1 MFKTAIIFS
10 TLLIFSFAAN
20 NSQACMDHYF
30 YDQGSYGALN
40 KSKRFSSLNRTVVQK
55 KVFQVRHT
63 PAALATVDED
73 ASLQISY
80 KLPATAKN
88 VSIEFTG
95 TDNVKLLDQGVELTE
110 LNGTVTAR
118 FRVLKQGVDTITVT
132 VKGENE
138 GEQLS
143 YSSSVYVNTKAA
155 ESAAASS

>member
-1 MFKTAIIFS
+1 MIKTSIVFS
-10 TLLIFSFAAN
+10 ILLIISFAAN
-20 NSQACMDHYF
+20 NAEACMDHYF

-40 KSKRFSSLNRTVVQK
+40 KSKRFSSLNRRVVQK

-63 PAALATVDED
+63 PAALATVDENT
-73 ASLQISY
+73 SLQISY
-80 KLPATAKN
+80 KLPDTAKN

-95 TDNVKLLDQGVELTE
+95 TDNVELLDQDVELTE
-110 LNGTVTAR
+110 LNGTITAR
-118 FRVLKQGVDTITVT
+118 FRVRKQGVDTITVT

-155 ESAAASS
+155 AS